1 MGFWIFM
8 LIMDLLLPFTMI
20 GFGRYFMKKA
30 PKEIN
35 SVFGYR
41 TSMSMKNKD
50 TWEFAHKY
58 CGKVWYVCGMVMLPI
73 TVIFMLLVI
82 GKNEDCV
89 GSIGGIICGVQ
100 LIPLIGSILPTEIAL
115 KKNFDKNG
123 TRRCFYTDDI
133 DSVYKTLIEN
143 HVECLSE
150 PQYFDFR
157 ADGFGESRAFYF
169 RDPDGIILEM
179 MQPL

>member
-1 MGFWIFM
+1 
-8 LIMDLLLPFTMI
+8 MI
-20 GFGRYFMKKA
+20 GFGRYFYEKGSKGN
-30 PKEIN
+30 KF
-35 SVFGYR
+35 SFGYR

-89 GSIGGIICGVQ
+89 GSMGGIICGVQ

-115 KKNFDKNG
+115 KRILIRMEQDDKVCRIKKIG
-123 TRRCFYTDDI
+123 TD
-133 DSVYKTLIEN
+133 K
-143 HVECLSE
+143 
-150 PQYFDFR
+150 
-157 ADGFGESRAFYF
+157 GE
-169 RDPDGIILEM
+169 
-179 MQPL
+179 

>member
-1 MGFWIFM
+1 MEFWIFM
-8 LIMDLLLPFTMI
+8 LIMDLLLSFTMI
-20 GFGRYFMKKA
+20 GFGKYFMKKA

-82 GKNEDCV
+82 GKSEDCV
-89 GSIGGIICGVQ
+89 GSMEGIICGVQ

-115 KKNFDKNG
+115 KNDKVCRIKKIGICGGEPNERKNLSYSMRNDSLLGKRVKPGYNYACSSTG
-123 TRRCFYTDDI
+123 I
-133 DSVYKTLIEN
+133 DGR
-143 HVECLSE
+143 
-150 PQYFDFR
+150 P
-157 ADGFGESRAFYF
+157 
-169 RDPDGIILEM
+169 
-179 MQPL
+179 

>member
-1 MGFWIFM
+1 MDFYVDYGFASSIYDDWFWKIFYEK
-8 LIMDLLLPFTMI
+8 
-20 GFGRYFMKKA
+20 GS
-30 PKEIN
+30 KEIN

-82 GKNEDCV
+82 GKSEDCV
-89 GSIGGIICGVQ
+89 GSMGGIICGVQ

-123 TRRCFYTDDI
+123 IRR
-133 DSVYKTLIEN
+133 
-143 HVECLSE
+143 
-150 PQYFDFR
+150 
-157 ADGFGESRAFYF
+157 
-169 RDPDGIILEM
+169 
-179 MQPL
+179 

>member
-115 KKNFDKNG
+115 KRILIRMEQDDKFRFANLPFERG
-123 TRRCFYTDDI
+123 EILFSKGFFLFIRIFAN
-133 DSVYKTLIEN
+133 YKIKPKL
-143 HVECLSE
+143 H
-150 PQYFDFR
+150 
-157 ADGFGESRAFYF
+157 
-169 RDPDGIILEM
+169 IL
-179 MQPL
+179 